1 MYCPKCGRQNEDR
14 LNYCRACGENL
25 KTISKAMGRR
35 WPKLLTSLLDRYI
48 RYKDRNLA
56 KAGRRLKLWIIGG
69 SIWLCLGIAG
79 KIKGDPDWWFDL
91 LLGLFYLV
99 IGTWDY
105 TTYQRRLAS
114 DSNQSKLTPS
124 AEHRATTLAA
134 AITDQIGVAE
144 LASSLTTE
152 KLEPSG
158 QRRAEPPSSVTE
170 ATTRQLDPP
179 IKRAERNRE

>member
-1 MYCPKCGRQNEDR
+1 MYCPKCGRQNEDH

-25 KTISKAMGRR
+25 KTISKAMGKR
-35 WPKLLTSLLDRYI
+35 WPKFLTSLLDRYI
-48 RYKDRNLA
+48 RHKDRRLA
-56 KAGRRLKLWIIGG
+56 KAGHWFKWWIIIAP
-69 SIWLCLGIAG
+69 IWLCLGIAE
-79 KIKGDPDWWFDL
+79 KITGVTDWWFSL
-91 LLGLFYLV
+91 FLGLFYLV

-114 DSNQSKLTPS
+114 DSNQSKLTPN

>member
-48 RYKDRNLA
+48 RYKDRKLA
-56 KAGRRLKLWIIGG
+56 KAGQWLKWWIICG

-79 KIKGDPDWWFDL
+79 KIKGEPDWWLNLF
-91 LLGLFYLV
+91 LGLFYLLM
-99 IGTWDY
+99 GTWDY
-105 TTYQRRLAS
+105 TTYQRRLAF
-114 DSNQSKLTPS
+114 DSNQNKLTPS
-124 AEHRATTLAA
+124 TEHRAATLAA
-134 AITDQIGVAE
+134 AITDQIGVAA
-144 LASSLTTE
+144 LASSPTTE
-152 KLEPSG
+152 KLEPSS
-158 QRRAEPPSSVTE
+158 QRRAEPPLSVTE

-179 IKRAERNRE
+179 PKRVERNRE